1 MQNRILYSLLALVAA
16 ILILRASVFTLSEG
30 QLAIKSVGGEIV
42 DSDYQ
47 PGLHFKIPLVQEVAR
62 FDKRIMTQLYR
73 QEPFLT
79 REQEQL
85 KVDFYVK
92 WRINNLR
99 RFYESTGGAE
109 EAANDRLGETIK
121 DSIKSVVT
129 QRTLQQVVTADRGE
143 FTEAMMKNARPA
155 ADQLGVDLVD
165 VRITK
170 IDLPQQV
177 QDSVFDRMRASFQT
191 QAAKLR
197 AEGVES
203 SERIRADANKE
214 QTEILA
220 DAAKQAGQIRG
231 QGDASASEVYARS
244 YSKNAEFYSFY
255 RSMQSYRDA
264 VGTQGDVLVIAPD
277 NSYFKYFNK
286 SQAQP
291 QTQAT
296 PSRR

>member
-1 MQNRILYSLLALVAA
+1 MQNRILYAMLALVVV
-16 ILILRASVFTLSEG
+16 ILVVRASVFTVSEG
-30 QLAIKSVGGEIV
+30 QLAIKSIGGEIV
-42 DSDYQ
+42 DSTFK
-47 PGLHFKIPLVQEVAR
+47 PGLHFRIPLVEEVSH
-62 FDKRIMTQLYR
+62 FDKRIITQLYR
-73 QEPFLT
+73 QERFLT

-121 DSIKSVVT
+121 DSIKTVVT
-129 QRTLQQVVTADRGE
+129 QRTLQQVVTADRAE
-143 FTEAMMKNARPA
+143 FTESMMKNARPA
-155 ADQLGVDLVD
+155 AEQLGVDLVD

-177 QDSVFDRMRASFQT
+177 QDSVFERMRATFKA

-203 SERIRADANKE
+203 SERTRADADKQ

-220 DAAKQAGQIRG
+220 DAARQADQIRG
-231 QGDASASEVYARS
+231 QGDASASEIYARS

-255 RSMQSYRDA
+255 RSMQSYREA
-264 VGTQGDVLVIAPD
+264 VGTAGDLLVIAPD

-286 SQAQP
+286 SQPQP
-291 QTQAT
+291 Q
-296 PSRR
+296 PR

>member
-1 MQNRILYSLLALVAA
+1 MQNRILYTLLGLVA
-16 ILILRASVFTLSEG
+16 LILLVRASVFTVSEG
-30 QLAIKSVGGEIV
+30 QLAIKSIGGEIV
-42 DSDYQ
+42 DTNFK
-47 PGLHFKIPLVQEVAR
+47 PGLHFRIPLVEEVSR
-62 FDKRIMTQLYR
+62 FDKRLITQLYR
-73 QEPFLT
+73 QELFLT

-99 RFYESTGGAE
+99 RYYEATGGTE
-109 EAANDRLGETIK
+109 EVANDRLGETIK
-121 DSIKSVVT
+121 DSIKTVVT
-129 QRTLQQVVTADRGE
+129 QRTLQQVVTAERAE
-143 FTEAMMKNARPA
+143 FTDAMMKNARPA

-177 QDSVFDRMRASFQT
+177 QDSVFERMRATFKA

-203 SERIRADANKE
+203 SERTRADANKQ

-220 DAAKQAGQIRG
+220 DAARQAGQIRG
-231 QGDASASEVYARS
+231 QGDASASEVYAKS

-255 RSMQSYRDA
+255 RSMQSYREA

-277 NSYFKYFNK
+277 NAYFKYFNK
-286 SQAQP
+286 SQPQP
-291 QTQAT
+291 
-296 PSRR
+296 PPR

>member
-1 MQNRILYSLLALVAA
+1 MQNRVLYMLLGLVAV
-16 ILILRASVFTLSEG
+16 ILMVRASVFSVNEG

-42 DSDYQ
+42 DANIQ
-47 PGLHFKIPLVQEVAR
+47 PGLHFRIPLVQEVSR
-62 FDKRIMTQLYR
+62 FDKRIITQLYR
-73 QEPFLT
+73 QELFLT

-99 RFYESTGGAE
+99 RYYEATGGTE
-109 EAANDRLGETIK
+109 EVANDRLGETIK
-121 DSIKSVVT
+121 DSIKTVVT
-129 QRTLQQVVTADRGE
+129 QRTLQQVVTAERAE
-143 FTEAMMKNARPA
+143 FTDSMMKNARPA
-155 ADQLGVDLVD
+155 AEQLGVDLVD

-177 QDSVFDRMRASFQT
+177 QESVFERMRATFKA

-203 SERIRADANKE
+203 SERTRADANKQ

-220 DAAKQAGQIRG
+220 DAARQAGQIRG
-231 QGDASASEVYARS
+231 QGDASASEVYAKA

-264 VGTQGDVLVIAPD
+264 VGTQADILVIAPD
-277 NSYFKYFNK
+277 NAYFKYFNK
-286 SQAQP
+286 SQPQP
-291 QTQAT
+291 PQ
-296 PSRR
+296 R

>member
-1 MQNRILYSLLALVAA
+1 MQNRILYTLLGLVAA
-16 ILILRASVFTLSEG
+16 ILVVRASVFTVGEG
-30 QLAIKSVGGEIV
+30 QLAIKSIGGEIV
-42 DSDYQ
+42 NANFE
-47 PGLHFKIPLVQEVAR
+47 PGLHFRVPLVEEVSR
-62 FDKRIMTQLYR
+62 FDKRLITQLYR

-92 WRINNLR
+92 WRIDNLR
-99 RFYESTGGAE
+99 RFYEATGGTE
-109 EAANDRLGETIK
+109 EVANDRLGETIK
-121 DSIKSVVT
+121 DSIKTVVT
-129 QRTLQQVVTADRGE
+129 QRTLQQVVTADRAE

-155 ADQLGVDLVD
+155 AEQLGVDLVD

-177 QDSVFDRMRASFQT
+177 QDSVFERMRATFKA

-203 SERIRADANKE
+203 SERTRADANKQ

-220 DAAKQAGQIRG
+220 DAARQASQIRG

-255 RSMQSYRDA
+255 RSMQSYREA
-264 VGTQGDVLVIAPD
+264 VGTQGDMLVIAPD
-277 NSYFKYFNK
+277 SAYFKYFNK
-286 SQAQP
+286 TQP
-291 QTQAT
+291 Q
-296 PSRR
+296 PLPK